1 MTPSVLA
8 GRFLELDA
16 KTVAADHADEEVPGG
31 TDSQTQTDELPG
43 VFSSRD
49 VSRGPG

>member
-8 GRFLELDA
+8 GKFQEFDA
-16 KTVAADHADEEVPGG
+16 KTAAADHADEEVPGG
-31 TDSQTQTDELPG
+31 TDNQTQTDELQG